1 MKRRLFPL
9 LAAVVAGGCLVGYL
23 ALRPRAVAA
32 SVEPE
37 KVTTVGVARVSRHDL
52 AKTMTVTAELI
63 PFQEVEVMAK
73 VAGYVQKMYVDVGD
87 HVTQGQ
93 LLAVLEVPE
102 MQDDLVR
109 AAASIQRN
117 RAELAKAKDEL
128 RRAESANQM
137 THLAYTRLAEV
148 LKSQPGLVA
157 QQEIDDAQ
165 GRDLMAAAQVAAA
178 KSALVASQ
186 EQISVSEAEQ
196 TKLRTLMSYA
206 RVSAPFT
213 GVVTKRFADNGSM
226 IQAGTASH
234 LQAMPIVRLSQ
245 NQLLRL
251 VMPVPESAAGLMR
264 RGATLD
270 VRIPTLQRAFRGVIA
285 RTSDKVDSATRTMET
300 EVDVPNPAG
309 ELIPGMFAEVDL
321 TLAASKDALAVPVSA
336 LKEKDGGRT
345 VYVVD
350 SGGKVAIR
358 KVQTGIETAL
368 LAEVRNGLEPGDM
381 VITSNPGQLMP
392 GQTVKPK
399 VEGGAE

>member
-37 KVTTVGVARVSRHDL
+37 KVTTVGVAKVSRHDL
-52 AKTMTVTAELI
+52 AKTITVTAELI

-87 HVTQGQ
+87 HVAQGQ

-117 RAELAKAKDEL
+117 RAELARAQDEL

-137 THLAYTRLAEV
+137 THLAYTRLAGV

-178 KSALVASQ
+178 KSALAASQ
-186 EQISVSEAEQ
+186 EQIKVSEAEQ

-264 RGATLD
+264 KGASLD
-270 VRIPTLQRAFRGVIA
+270 VRIPTLHKAFRGVIA

-300 EVDVPNPAG
+300 EVDVPNPTG

-336 LKEKDGGRT
+336 LKERDGGRS

-350 SGGKVAIR
+350 TSGKVAIR
-358 KVQTGIETAL
+358 RVETGIETAL
-368 LAEVRNGLEPGDM
+368 LSEVRKGLEPGDM
-381 VITSNPGQLMP
+381 VIVSNAGQLTA

>member
-1 MKRRLFPL
+1 MKRRLYPL

-23 ALRPRAVAA
+23 AMRPRAVAA

-37 KVTTVGVARVSRHDL
+37 KVATVGVAKVSRHDL

-87 HVTQGQ
+87 HVSQGQ

-117 RAELAKAKDEL
+117 RAELARAQDEL
-128 RRAESANQM
+128 RRAESAYQM
-137 THLAYTRLAEV
+137 THLTYTRLASV

-178 KSALVASQ
+178 KSALSASQ
-186 EQISVSEAEQ
+186 EQIKVAEAEQ

-264 RGATLD
+264 KGASLD
-270 VRIPTLQRAFRGVIA
+270 VRIPTLQKAFRGVIA

-300 EVDVPNPAG
+300 EVDVPNSTG

-336 LKEKDGGRT
+336 LKERDGARS

-350 SGGKVAIR
+350 ASGKVAIR
-358 KVQTGIETAL
+358 KVETGIETAL
-368 LAEVRNGLEPGDM
+368 LSEVRKGLEPGDM
-381 VITSNPGQLMP
+381 VIISNAGQLTA

>member
-9 LAAVVAGGCLVGYL
+9 LAAVLAGGALIGYL
-23 ALRPRAVAA
+23 WLRPRAVAA

-37 KVTTVGVARVSRHDL
+37 KVTTVGVAKVARRDL
-52 AKTMTVTAELI
+52 AKTLTVTAELI

-87 HVTQGQ
+87 HVVQGQ

-109 AAASIQRN
+109 AAAAIQRN
-117 RAELAKAKDEL
+117 RAELARAKDEL

-137 THLAYTRLAEV
+137 THLAYTRLAGV

-264 RGATLD
+264 RGASLD
-270 VRIPTLQRAFRGVIA
+270 VRIPTLQKAFRGVIA

-300 EVDVPNPAG
+300 EVDVPNPTG

-336 LKEKDGGRT
+336 LKERDGGRS

-350 SGGKVAIR
+350 SSGKVAIR
-358 KVQTGIETAL
+358 KVETGIETAL
-368 LAEVRNGLEPGDM
+368 LSEVRKGLEPGDM
-381 VITSNPGQLMP
+381 VIVSNAGQLTA

>member
-9 LAAVVAGGCLVGYL
+9 LAAVLAGGCLIGYL

-37 KVTTVGVARVSRHDL
+37 KVTTVGVAKVSRQDL
-52 AKTMTVTAELI
+52 AKTLTVTAELI

-87 HVTQGQ
+87 HVAQGQ

-109 AAASIQRN
+109 AAAAIQRN
-117 RAELAKAKDEL
+117 RAELARAKDEL

-137 THLAYTRLAEV
+137 THLAYTRLAGV

-251 VMPVPESAAGLMR
+251 VMPVPESAAGLMHK
-264 RGATLD
+264 GDTLA
-270 VRIPTLQRAFRGVIA
+270 VRIPTLQKAFRGVIA

-300 EVDVPNPAG
+300 EVDVPNPTG

-336 LKEKDGGRT
+336 LKEKDGGRA

-350 SGGKVAIR
+350 AGGKVAIR
-358 KVQTGIETAL
+358 KVRTGIETAL

-381 VITSNPGQLMP
+381 VITSNPGQLTP

>member
-165 GRDLMAAAQVAAA
+165 GATLWRRRRWQRRNPRWLRRR
-178 KSALVASQ
+178 SR
-186 EQISVSEAEQ
+186 SVS
-196 TKLRTLMSYA
+196 LRPN
-206 RVSAPFT
+206 R
-213 GVVTKRFADNGSM
+213 
-226 IQAGTASH
+226 
-234 LQAMPIVRLSQ
+234 Q
-245 NQLLRL
+245 N
-251 VMPVPESAAGLMR
+251 
-264 RGATLD
+264 
-270 VRIPTLQRAFRGVIA
+270 
-285 RTSDKVDSATRTMET
+285 
-300 EVDVPNPAG
+300 
-309 ELIPGMFAEVDL
+309 
-321 TLAASKDALAVPVSA
+321 
-336 LKEKDGGRT
+336 
-345 VYVVD
+345 
-350 SGGKVAIR
+350 
-358 KVQTGIETAL
+358 
-368 LAEVRNGLEPGDM
+368 
-381 VITSNPGQLMP
+381 
-392 GQTVKPK
+392 
-399 VEGGAE
+399 